1 MCVSISIYI
10 YYCIQYSAMK
20 FKKFSTTIPEI
31 LTGQIKE
38 TKKYREDQKT
48 YSSVTFSCCCQDLSF
63 WRETGHY
70 TLIPAILDIS
80 LIFPNF
86 LSLNLFGSF
95 NAKLVLLY

>member
-48 YSSVTFSCCCQDLSF
+48 YSSVTFSCCGQDLSF

-95 NAKLVLLY
+95 NAKLI